1 MINVWSLAQKW
12 QLPKKCLYHPFG
24 GMLAWKVA
32 KKTPPKLPPLL
43 AKLATPTGT
52 KLPWPSPSCTHSTG
66 SRGKN
71 LSYEMFAWGIWTS
84 FTKILSTVK
93 SKVQRYYENIDILI
107 VDVRLL
113 SFVTLG
119 TRMAVC
125 LYELVLTLTC
135 KHSRNV
141 SPQCNHPHQCC
152 LGTPPCHHL
161 APWKIKNQTQRH
173 HPTPNKLRNTNITNT
188 KPRPNYPSISWQK
201 FHLNW
206 TKSAIKL

>member
-1 MINVWSLAQKW
+1 MSEVLLKSDNWPKNVYIILLGGCWREKW
-12 QLPKKCLYHPFG
+12 QTNTPKIAVTSGKTCHNDKDKAAVAKSKLHPFHWQQSEE
-24 GMLAWKVA
+24 LALRNVCLGNMD
-32 KKTPPKLPPLL
+32 KLYKDIVYCKEFGVKLL
-43 AKLATPTGT
+43 
-52 KLPWPSPSCTHSTG
+52 
-66 SRGKN
+66 
-71 LSYEMFAWGIWTS
+71 
-84 FTKILSTVK
+84 
-93 SKVQRYYENIDILI
+93 YYENIDMLI

-113 SFVTLG
+113 SFSTLG

-173 HPTPNKLRNTNITNT
+173 HPTPNTLRNTNT
-188 KPRPNYPSISWQK
+188 KALPNHPSIS
-201 FHLNW
+201 
-206 TKSAIKL
+206 